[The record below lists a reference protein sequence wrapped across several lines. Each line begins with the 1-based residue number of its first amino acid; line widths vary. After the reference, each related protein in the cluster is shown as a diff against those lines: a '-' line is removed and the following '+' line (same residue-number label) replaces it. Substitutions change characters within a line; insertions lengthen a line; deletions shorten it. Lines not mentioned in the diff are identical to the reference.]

1 MQLLA
6 LSALSAV
13 CIFAFNYFASAAH
26 RCPLLWLVL
35 LVFFV
40 VTGSTHIILSRA
52 SENSPTKFVGIF
64 MATTMG
70 KLVFLL
76 VCISV
81 LFISYRSQAV
91 VVTIGFM
98 LHYVTFTTFEIT
110 ALLKHFKK
118 PK

>member
-1 MQLLA
+1 
-6 LSALSAV
+6 
-13 CIFAFNYFASAAH
+13 
-26 RCPLLWLVL
+26 
-35 LVFFV
+35 
-40 VTGSTHIILSRA
+40 
-52 SENSPTKFVGIF
+52 

>member
-1 MQLLA
+1 
-6 LSALSAV
+6 
-13 CIFAFNYFASAAH
+13 
-26 RCPLLWLVL
+26 
-35 LVFFV
+35 
-40 VTGSTHIILSRA
+40 
-52 SENSPTKFVGIF
+52 

-98 LHYVTFTTFEIT
+98 LHYVTVTTFEIT